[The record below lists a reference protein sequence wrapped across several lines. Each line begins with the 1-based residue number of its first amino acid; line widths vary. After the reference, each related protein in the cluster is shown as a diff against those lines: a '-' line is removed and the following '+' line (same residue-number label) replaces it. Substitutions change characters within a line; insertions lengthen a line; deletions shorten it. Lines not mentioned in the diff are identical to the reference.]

1 MYLLLQ
7 VCEEQMCEEQILPL
21 AVNFMDRFLCV
32 CKIKRQHLQLLGA
45 TCLLIASKLRST
57 NFLPID
63 LLCAYTDYSVTYDLV
78 VVSYLFNF
86 FNNCIR
92 GGCPFISLN
101 QPHNFLRLS
110 VW

>member
-1 MYLLLQ
+1 MILLPPTRAGLNVINVLLQ

-78 VVSYLFNF
+78 VVSYHF
-86 FNNCIR
+86 F
-92 GGCPFISLN
+92 FK
-101 QPHNFLRLS
+101 LS
-110 VW
+110 KGEDVLLYL